1 MSVLQA
7 SFVYPW
13 ALLLLPL
20 TLAPFVF
27 KGLQGQAYS
36 WLQMVPVDRVSD
48 LASLALRIVTAL
60 MLACMVLALAGL
72 HGEER
77 KVVKVG
83 KGAQTVMVIDRSVS
97 MDHPFAGDQSG
108 RAGEIKSAAARRLI
122 TRFIDSRP
130 DDMMGVVA
138 FTNSALYGIKITSN
152 RDAIHAAINAAT
164 SAGINQTNIGAGITA
179 AATLFDHIQN
189 SGSRAI
195 ILMSDG
201 AGKLSP
207 RVKSRIKETLKKN
220 GLSLYWIVL
229 REPDD
234 ISIFNGV
241 HYEEGLAPAAIEL
254 DLFFK
259 SLGIKYK
266 AYEAD
271 NPTALQSAIQDI
283 DSREKNLIKYTVTVP
298 GHDYARPLI
307 LLAILCGLLLLI
319 AKNLRVHTWK
329 NASNA

>member
-1 MSVLQA
+1 MSLLH
-7 SFVYPW
+7 PW

-27 KGLQGQAYS
+27 RGQQGQQYS
-36 WLQMVPVDRVSD
+36 WVEMVPADRVSD
-48 LASLALRIVTAL
+48 IASLALRIATAL
-60 MLACMVLALAGL
+60 MLLFIVLALAGPQ
-72 HGEER
+72 GAER
-77 KVVKVG
+77 KIPKIG

-97 MDHPFAGDQSG
+97 MDHPFAGDSSG

-138 FTNSALYGIKITSN
+138 FTNSALYGVKITSN
-152 RDAIHAAINAAT
+152 RDAIHAGIKAAT
-164 SAGINQTNIGAGITA
+164 SSGINQTNIGAGITTA
-179 AATLFDHIQN
+179 ASLFDDIQS

-195 ILMSDG
+195 ILLSDG

-207 RVKSRIKETLKKN
+207 RIKFRIKESLKKK

-234 ISIFNGV
+234 VSIFNGIA
-241 HYEEGLAPAAIEL
+241 YEEGMAPAAIEL
-254 DLFFK
+254 DQFFQ
-259 SLGIKYK
+259 SLGVKYK

-283 DSREKNLIKYTVTVP
+283 DSREKHTIQYTVTLP
-298 GHDYARPLI
+298 GRDYAKPLI
-307 LLAILCGLLLLI
+307 VLAIALGLLLLV
-319 AKNLRVHTWK
+319 AKNLRVHAWK
-329 NASNA
+329 NA